1 MMFRKNDNKYKKVGN
16 HATNS
21 PKCCTFAAKG
31 LQNIYYILKEYD

>member
-21 PKCCTFAAKG
+21 KICCIFAHK
-31 LQNIYYILKEYD
+31 DMS